1 MGRKRGKKERY
12 VMVCPK
18 CGSTDI
24 KAETNPAYA
33 ITGLVLNF
41 KQCMNCGHHGQ
52 FFPEELRTEV
62 RKTPK
67 KREHVKGKTMVEV
80 SFGRGYMKYL
90 LYILIPLF
98 LIFLLLRLLV

>member
-1 MGRKRGKKERY
+1 MGKRKGKKERY

-41 KQCMNCGHHGQ
+41 KQCCNCGHHGQ

-62 RKTPK
+62 RKSPK
-67 KREHVKGKTMVEV
+67 KPKDVKGKNLVEV

-90 LYILIPLF
+90 LYIAIPLTILAF
-98 LIFLLLRLLV
+98 LITFL

>member
-1 MGRKRGKKERY
+1 MGKRKGKKERY

-52 FFPEELRTEV
+52 FFPEELRAEV
-62 RKTPK
+62 RKVPK
-67 KREHVKGKTMVEV
+67 KREHVKDKTMVEV

-90 LYILIPLF
+90 LYIAIPLTVLSF
-98 LIFLLLRLLV
+98 IIILL